1 MRTLV
6 RRFAARLGVDVAYV
20 TTILVLSYGLFLR
33 TWDLWADQAVF
44 QYMAWGIH
52 HGLRPYRDTINMNWP
67 GCLLVHLLGEA
78 FTGMEA
84 SGLRLVEAGALWTLC
99 VATAVILR
107 AYGVGVFL
115 RIAAITFFLVAYF
128 GTGYQATAMRE
139 SFMTPCLAVGLIPL
153 LTATPRRDGRDRAL
167 WIVAGAFA
175 GFGFWVKPTIVLPL
189 AGAVATAFLFSPGS
203 PRSRLLWSRLGA
215 YLAGAAVVSVA
226 VVAFVAIWGD
236 LAGFWKWGV
245 EFTFGA
251 YARLRWPHEV
261 RVRHL
266 VHSLG
271 EPGNAPTLW
280 LCLAGVGAF
289 AMLVLSHACFGL
301 LLEDRPRAEWTATA
315 RRTFTLWLLV
325 VLVVATIYVQGKTH
339 SVYQYIPL
347 KWSMALFGAM
357 LCAHVLPARLRRAL
371 RAVPRW
377 RAAGRWG
384 AFVAGVAF
392 YSVHAIDFSHADT
405 GRGETGFTDTLEGA
419 LGEKDT
425 VVVFGFMGPSVLCT
439 LERVTP
445 FPFVDGWSNWTGAP
459 EGSPFRAEYVR
470 LWEKA
475 LSDPSVR
482 FFIAQRG
489 TRLPPGLRFDES
501 RDELSEAVVARY
513 FPEPRLRSL
522 GFVRAKAFDAFSSW
536 VDVYE
541 RVR

>member
-1 MRTLV
+1 
-6 RRFAARLGVDVAYV
+6 
-20 TTILVLSYGLFLR
+20 
-33 TWDLWADQAVF
+33 
-44 QYMAWGIH
+44 
-52 HGLRPYRDTINMNWP
+52 
-67 GCLLVHLLGEA
+67 
-78 FTGMEA
+78 
-84 SGLRLVEAGALWTLC
+84 
-99 VATAVILR
+99 
-107 AYGVGVFL
+107 
-115 RIAAITFFLVAYF
+115 
-128 GTGYQATAMRE
+128 
-139 SFMTPCLAVGLIPL
+139 
-153 LTATPRRDGRDRAL
+153 
-167 WIVAGAFA
+167 
-175 GFGFWVKPTIVLPL
+175 
-189 AGAVATAFLFSPGS
+189 
-203 PRSRLLWSRLGA
+203 LWSRLGA

-226 VVAFVAIWGD
+226 VLAFVAIWGD

-251 YARLRWPHEV
+251 YAKLRWPHEV

-271 EPGNAPTLW
+271 EPGNAATLW
-280 LCLAGVGAF
+280 LCLAGVAAF
-289 AMLVLSHACFGL
+289 AMLALSQACFGVL
-301 LLEDRPRAEWTATA
+301 VRDRPLAEQVDEWVATA
-315 RRTFTLWLLV
+315 RRTLPLWLLV
-325 VLVVATIYVQGKTH
+325 VLVVATIYIQGKTH

-347 KWSMALFGAM
+347 KWSMALFGAT
-357 LCAHVLPARLRRAL
+357 LCAHVFPARLRRAL
-371 RAVPRW
+371 RPSPRW
-377 RAAGRWG
+377 RAARRWG
-384 AFVAGVAF
+384 GFVAGLAF
-392 YSVHAIDFSHADT
+392 YSLYATDLSRADD

-445 FPFVDGWSNWTGAP
+445 FPFIDGWSNWVGAP

-501 RDELSEAVVARY
+501 RDELTEAVVARY
-513 FPEPRLRSL
+513 FPEAKLASL
-522 GFVRAKAFDAFSSW
+522 GFARSKAFDAFSSW

>member
-1 MRTLV
+1 VILV
-6 RRFAARLGVDVAYV
+6 RRVAARLGVDIAYI
-20 TTILVLSYGLFLR
+20 TTIVVFSYGLFLR

-78 FTGMEA
+78 FTGMDA
-84 SGLRLVEAGALWTLC
+84 SGLRLVETGFLWTLC

-107 AYGVGVFL
+107 AYGVGIFL
-115 RIAAITFFLVAYF
+115 RIAAVTFFLVAYF

-153 LTATPRRDGRDRAL
+153 LTATPRTDGRDRAA

-175 GFGFWVKPTIVLPL
+175 GFGFWIKPTIVLPL
-189 AGAVATAFLFSPGS
+189 AGAVATAFLFA
-203 PRSRLLWSRLGA
+203 RSRRLLWSRLGA
-215 YLAGAAVVSVA
+215 YLTGAAVVSVA
-226 VVAFVAIWGD
+226 VLAFVAIWAD
-236 LAGFWKWGV
+236 LAGFWRWGV

-251 YARLRWPHEV
+251 YAWLRWPHEV

-289 AMLVLSHACFGL
+289 AVLLGL
-301 LLEDRPRAEWTATA
+301 LAKGKAQLEWVDTA
-315 RRTFTLWLLV
+315 RRTFNLWLLV
-325 VLVVATIYVQGKTH
+325 VLVVATIYIQGKTH

-347 KWSMALFGAM
+347 KWSMALFGAL
-357 LCAHVLPARLRRAL
+357 LCGHALPARLRRPL
-371 RAVPRW
+371 RPRPRW
-377 RAAGRWG
+377 RGPVRWG
-384 AFVAGVAF
+384 AFVVGVAF
-392 YSVHAIDFSHADT
+392 YSLYAMDFSRADT
-405 GRGETGFTDTLEGA
+405 GRGETGFTDTLQSG
-419 LGEKDT
+419 LGDKGEKDT

-445 FPFVDGWSNWTGAP
+445 FPFIDGWSNWTGAP

-501 RDELSEAVVARY
+501 RDELSEDVVARY
-513 FPEPRLRSL
+513 FPEPKLRSL
-522 GFVRAKAFDAFSSW
+522 GFVRSKAFDAFSSW

-541 RVR
+541 RAR